1 MKTYKIT
8 FIIEDEIEALDKEH
22 AEATFW
28 YYLSCDVYDGFLKV
42 EEKGEEKCPTK

>member
-8 FIIEDEIEALDKEH
+8 FVIEDEIEAVDKEL

-28 YYLSCDVYDGFLKV
+28 YYLSCDVYDGCLKI
-42 EEKGEEKCPTK
+42 EEKGE